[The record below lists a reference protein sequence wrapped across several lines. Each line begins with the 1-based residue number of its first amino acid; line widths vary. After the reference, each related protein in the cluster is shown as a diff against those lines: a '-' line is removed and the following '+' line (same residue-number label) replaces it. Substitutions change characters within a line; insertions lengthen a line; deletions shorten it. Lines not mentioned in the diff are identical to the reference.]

1 MNLLLELSV
10 DFRYQLCPYL
20 HLQAPKCR
28 YIMVNA
34 LYIHIFNPAY
44 RFPWHM
50 VFWAGISSYQKK
62 LHPSSAIQST
72 RIYRPRILVPP
83 YITPTPPAR
92 NHPPGS
98 REALGFWILG
108 LKIYPTRL
116 EKKHKDTNNK
126 QTNVDPSHNPKVI
139 YVYSWKQTCNMKK
152 RKKPRRHE
160 CLGSSY

>member
-10 DFRYQLCPYL
+10 YFRYQLCPYL
-20 HLQAPKCR
+20 HLQPPKCR
-28 YIMVNA
+28 YIMANA

-116 EKKHKDTNNK
+116 EKTQRHEQ
-126 QTNVDPSHNPKVI
+126 QTNKGRSFTQSKS
-139 YVYSWKQTCNMKK
+139 YVRILLKTNMQHEKK
-152 RKKPRRHE
+152 EKPRRHE

>member
-10 DFRYQLCPYL
+10 YFRYQLCPYL
-20 HLQAPKCR
+20 HLQPPKCR

-44 RFPWHM
+44 QFPWHM
-50 VFWAGISSYQKK
+50 VFWGISSYQKK

-98 REALGFWILG
+98 TEALGFWIKVMITLVWRFTQQDWKKTQRHEQQTNKRRSFTQSKSYIRIL
-108 LKIYPTRL
+108 LKTNMQH
-116 EKKHKDTNNK
+116 EKKGKNLEG
-126 QTNVDPSHNPKVI
+126 TNV
-139 YVYSWKQTCNMKK
+139 
-152 RKKPRRHE
+152 
-160 CLGSSY
+160 